1 MKLRSET
8 VSPQLVEWLLD
19 LMRNRELDRFALGGG
34 TSLALRLGHRV
45 SIDID
50 LFTTEEFDAAAL
62 SETLVASFGLA
73 RTSVSTNSVT
83 GESKGIKVDLIAH
96 RYPSVAALETIE
108 GVRMLSLPDV
118 AAMKL
123 NAIRNRGAKKD
134 FWDLAELLSI
144 FPIQEMLVFF
154 AGKYPHA
161 NLWSLIRSILYFED
175 AEPDPDPRD
184 LRGRSW
190 EEVKS
195 IVRAKVRL

>member
-8 VSPQLVEWLLD
+8 VSPSLAELLRG

-50 LFTTEEFDAAAL
+50 LFAIEEFDAEGL
-62 SETLVASFGLA
+62 SESLSASAGLGRA
-73 RTSVSTNSVT
+73 SVSTNSIT
-83 GESKGIKVDLIAH
+83 GEMRGIKVDLIAH
-96 RYPSVAALETIE
+96 RYPLVAALQTIG

-144 FPIQEMLVFF
+144 YSIQEMFGFF

-161 NLWSLIRSILYFED
+161 NLWSLTRSILYFND
-175 AEPDPDPRD
+175 AEPDPTPRD

-195 IVRAKVRL
+195 IIRAKVRL